1 MSKKVY
7 LMAVNWQTLN
17 QDNANELEAG
27 VWRFDVAEN
36 NDIAHIME
44 RFKYSE
50 GWRVYVFTTK
60 KARDEIA
67 SRTSKT
73 LERS

>member
-1 MSKKVY
+1 MSKVY

-17 QDNANELEAG
+17 QDNADEFEK
-27 VWRFDVAEN
+27 VWRFDVVEN

-67 SRTSKT
+67 SRTNKT
-73 LERS
+73 LEGSKK